1 VGLASKRELDRV
13 PKKLSQ
19 HLHKKDGALNVAVIN
34 VSISLVNGGWREAS
48 DLLIRNKW
56 GLVGR
61 DQDNSLELLRIMVH
75 PARLER
81 ATP

>member
-1 VGLASKRELDRV
+1 MGWTTDLISVAWFKLDW
-13 PKKLSQ
+13 
-19 HLHKKDGALNVAVIN
+19 DVIP
-34 VSISLVNGGWREAS
+34 LVNGGWHEAR
-48 DLLIRNKW
+48 DLLIRNKG

-61 DQDNSLELLRIMVH
+61 DQDNSLELLKKMVH